1 MALSATN
8 VTEHS
13 KMLQISVTIQVPRQT
28 WLYWS
33 GWLKK
38 MQGQQMW

>member
-8 VTEHS
+8 VAQHS

-28 WLYWS
+28 
-33 GWLKK
+33 
-38 MQGQQMW
+38 